1 MSSKLGKLL
10 FPPCSEI
17 YNNGSLSQWIAS
29 LVTAVNCATERI
41 ALCVPSLVAP
51 DDVALLASLVLVD
64 DHGADEAVEAAALR
78 LLPGL
83 AA

>member
-1 MSSKLGKLL
+1 MDCLVGYCGKLCDRTN
-10 FPPCSEI
+10 CS
-17 YNNGSLSQWIAS
+17 
-29 LVTAVNCATERI
+29 VC
-41 ALCVPSLVAP
+41 SLVAP

-78 LLPGL
+78 LLSGL

>member
-1 MSSKLGKLL
+1 MDCLVGYCGKL
-10 FPPCSEI
+10 CD
-17 YNNGSLSQWIAS
+17 
-29 LVTAVNCATERI
+29 RI
-41 ALCVPSLVAP
+41 ALVRSLVAP

-78 LLPGL
+78 LLARL

>member
-1 MSSKLGKLL
+1 MDCLVGYCGKL
-10 FPPCSEI
+10 CD
-17 YNNGSLSQWIAS
+17 
-29 LVTAVNCATERI
+29 RI
-41 ALCVPSLVAP
+41 ALFRSLVAP